1 MFTVYDCTRVYFLC
15 CARSLQME
23 KVDNV
28 KYNLDASNT
37 YSIVVKKVGRID
49 DDTSK
54 IKAKFN
60 PLTEPG
66 AFKNN

>member
-1 MFTVYDCTRVYFLC
+1 MSFTRLSPGIWQIAVSTT
-15 CARSLQME
+15 AQE
-23 KVDNV
+23 IEIDNV

-37 YSIVVKKVGRID
+37 YSIVVKKVGRIN

>member
-1 MFTVYDCTRVYFLC
+1 MSFTRLSPGIWQIAVENSQQNIF
-15 CARSLQME
+15 
-23 KVDNV
+23 VDDIEYKLEAN
-28 KYNLDASNT
+28 NT
-37 YSIVVKKVGRID
+37 YQIVVKKVGRID